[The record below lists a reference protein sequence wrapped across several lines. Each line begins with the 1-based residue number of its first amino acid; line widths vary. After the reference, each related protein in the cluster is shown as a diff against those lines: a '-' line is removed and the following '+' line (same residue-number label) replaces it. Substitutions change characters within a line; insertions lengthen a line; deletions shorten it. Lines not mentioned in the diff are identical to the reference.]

1 MRGGLIS
8 GAGVA
13 LAAVLM
19 LTVNLLVG
27 TLAPGARVDLTAQG
41 LYTLSDGTRRILADL
56 PEPVTLDFYYSAR
69 ALRELPQVRTYA
81 ERVEA
86 LLREYARR
94 SGGRVTLR
102 VIDPEP
108 FSPAEDAAVQAG
120 VRAIPAGPGGEAA
133 YFGIAARNA
142 TDREAVLAFLS
153 PATEDTLEYDVTRL
167 VYSLTRDGQPTIA
180 LVSSLPLNGSMV
192 PISQQRTPPWVI
204 VEQMRA
210 QFGVR
215 VLGAQFDAIPPETDV
230 LMVAHPRGLDDK
242 ALYRIDQFVLRG
254 GRALVFVDPYV
265 DVEAPPRDPM
275 MPTMTMPKEPSDLGG
290 LLEAWG
296 VGWDASRIVVDPGA
310 ARQVNFGGGA
320 AQDYPAWLAL
330 EGDNFNRQDVV
341 TARLSRLYPAT
352 AGALLQTGRAGVEI
366 TPLVWA
372 GDSAG
377 TVDRALVNPPPDLRR
392 MASER
397 TAAPRAV
404 LAARVRGSIASAF
417 AQGPPDGMQ
426 GQGGGAD
433 GAHLAASRAPANLI
447 VVADADLLYDRF
459 WAQVQDA
466 FGEMAVMPFADNG
479 SFVINALDNLSGSDA
494 LIAVRSVAS
503 YARPFTVV
511 EKLERAAQERLQQRA
526 AELEQALTETDRRIA
541 ELQSARGDGAGPLL
555 TPEQQA
561 EVERFRDERAR
572 IGQELRVVQRDLRRD
587 IEGLEARLKFVNI
600 GAVPLLVALV
610 ALVVLAWPARRRR
623 RAA

>member
-19 LTVNLLVG
+19 VAVNLLAG

-94 SGGRVTLR
+94 SGGRITLR

-108 FSPAEDAAVQAG
+108 FSQAEDAAVQAG
-120 VRAIPAGPGGEAA
+120 VRAIPAGRGGEAA
-133 YFGIAARNA
+133 YFGVAARNA
-142 TDREAVLAFLS
+142 TDREAVLPFLT
-153 PATEDTLEYDVTRL
+153 PATEDTLEYDLTRL
-167 VYSLTRDGQPTIA
+167 VYTLTRDGQPT
-180 LVSSLPLNGSMV
+180 VSLISTLPLNGSMV

-204 VEQMRA
+204 VEQMRM

-230 LMVAHPRGLDDK
+230 LLVAHPRGLDDK
-242 ALYRIDQFVLRG
+242 ALYQIDQFVLRG

-275 MPTMTMPKEPSDLGG
+275 MPTMTMPKEPSDFGG
-290 LLEAWG
+290 LLAAWG
-296 VGWDASRIVVDPGA
+296 IGWDPSRIVVDPGA

-330 EGDNFNRQDVV
+330 EGDNFDRQDVV
-341 TARLSRLYPAT
+341 TARLSRLYLAT
-352 AGALLQTGRAGVEI
+352 AGALLKTDRAGPEI

-372 GDSAG
+372 GDRAG

-392 MASER
+392 MATER
-397 TAAPRAV
+397 TDASQAV
-404 LAARVRGSIASAF
+404 LAVRVRGSIASAF
-417 AQGPPDGMQ
+417 PQGPPDTAK
-426 GQGGGAD
+426 GQGGGTD
-433 GAHLAASRAPANLI
+433 GAHLAASSAPANLI

-479 SFVINALDNLSGSDA
+479 SFVINALENLSGSDA

-503 YARPFTVV
+503 YARPFEVIAD
-511 EKLERAAQERLQQRA
+511 LERAAQERLQERA

-541 ELQSARGDGAGPLL
+541 ELQRARGDGEGPLL

-561 EVERFRDERAR
+561 QVERFRDERAR

-587 IEGLEARLKFVNI
+587 IESLEARLKFANI
-600 GAVPLLVALV
+600 AAVPMLVALA
-610 ALVVLAWPARRRR
+610 ALVVLAWPVRRRR
-623 RAA
+623 RLA